1 MVNQIALEIK
11 RQKQRQIKRQLL
23 SEYARITEKLI
34 EKKKILD
41 SDVSELESLE
51 HDLETLVRGTAEL
64 QARLDETEA
73 TLMILEPDETE
84 PDTERVLR
92 FERRAKRLRE
102 KIEQLNAR
110 ITNRMENA
118 QRPSEKTDFL
128 LRKID
133 YFQKQIEELVKERDT
148 LSIEKRAGIEKS
160 IVEAMEIQKTLEQ
173 KTLKSDE
180 QYTQEELAAL
190 FEAKDRLAE
199 LALLGIM
206 DNPYSREASLSDF
219 HGATTAQLLR
229 TRYLLTHS
237 WTKYLHPIDPDPV
250 MSLTRF
256 FQCKTLILACAP
268 GYKRTAVLRIM
279 DYETV
284 RLVIPKQEQL
294 GFAARL
300 FGTTF
305 FEYIYRTHHI
315 PMGDLLPWQPE
326 ISPIFDELFTGV
338 LSPTFGV
345 LSGYQSLQKA
355 DQLPMSII
363 DGALRHGISDWE
375 DQRHI
380 DVLTKGLL
388 ATLADSVAHTDDDD
402 YKTEISR
409 FLESPSARLWEF
421 EEDAKNTDPY
431 RWPRRGSITTDFILG
446 ILKDLYPK
454 IYDYIKNSHANA

>member
-1 MVNQIALEIK
+1 VVNQIALEIK

-110 ITNRMENA
+110 IAHRKENA
-118 QRPSEKTDFL
+118 KRPSAKIDFL

-133 YFQKQIEELVKERDT
+133 CFQKQIEELVKERDT

-160 IVEAMEIQKTLEQ
+160 IVEAMEIKATLGQ
-173 KTLKSDE
+173 KTLKHDE
-180 QYTQEELAAL
+180 QYIQEKLEAL

-206 DNPYSREASLSDF
+206 DNPYSNEDF
-219 HGATTAQLLR
+219 LDFQRATTAQLLR
-229 TRYLLTHS
+229 NRYLLTHS
-237 WTKYLHPIDPDPV
+237 WTKYLHPINPDPV

-256 FQCKTLILACAP
+256 FQCKTLILACAQ

-345 LSGYQSLQKA
+345 LSGYQSLEKA
-355 DQLPMSII
+355 DRLPMSII
-363 DGALRHGISDWE
+363 DGDLRDGISDWE
-375 DQRHI
+375 DQRYI

-409 FLESPSARLWEF
+409 FLKSPSARLWEF

-431 RWPRRGSITTDFILG
+431 RWPRRGSITSIFILG

-454 IYDYIKNSHANA
+454 IYDHIKNSHAKAS